1 MGAVAPGPVPQ
12 PPPPEAP
19 PSPEAPPPREPLP
32 RGGRGWRT
40 RPDQARA
47 GGPAPRPSLP
57 WTENGRLPCCA
68 GAPVRRSC
76 PPPPGPLL
84 VVSGC
89 SGQLSRAGPC
99 WQGLHAAARSPGPGG
114 PQPTSREFLVGT
126 GQLPASPAPQAVGVQ
141 ERGSPAFC
149 TLPPL
154 PRAVP
159 VLGYREATCPP
170 SPRRGSVGGRPG
182 PGIKA
187 SAGYSPAPSPEA

>member
-40 RPDQARA
+40 GETR
-47 GGPAPRPSLP
+47 
-57 WTENGRLPCCA
+57 
-68 GAPVRRSC
+68 
-76 PPPPGPLL
+76 PGPGRRPCAQTLSSLDREWTPPLL
-84 VVSGC
+84 RWGSRPAE
-89 SGQLSRAGPC
+89 LPPTTRAGPC

-187 SAGYSPAPSPEA
+187 SASYSPAPSPEA